1 MRFRAGDLRPHGW
14 RPLQTLHIP
23 DWCGCTTEYL
33 PLPEPGGWWRLVPI
47 WEPDRVANPLRRYGP
62 AEAGERPDG

>member
-23 DWCGCTTEYL
+23 DWFGCTTEYI
-33 PLPEPGGWWRLVPI
+33 PVPVGAGWWQMVPI
-47 WEPDRVANPLRRYGP
+47 WEPAQTVNPLRRYEP
-62 AEAGERPDG
+62 AEPR